1 MARRIPLVAIVGR
14 TNVGKSTLFN
24 AIAGRR
30 LAIVEDTPGVTRDRS
45 YSLVKRHGFLFN
57 LVDTGGVVGDED
69 ATLQALV
76 REQAEVAV
84 GEADLVIAL
93 FDGVE
98 GVHPLDWEVAD
109 LVRRSG
115 KPILWVVNKC
125 EKGEHQIAASEFHS
139 LGADE
144 LHILSAAHYQG
155 LRELIEK
162 IEAHLQQTAGKLS
175 TEAPEEELPVRVAII
190 GKPNVGKSTLI
201 NRILGEPRLVTS
213 DVAGTTRDSIDV
225 KVRRE
230 GRDFVF
236 VDTAGLRKRAK
247 VEDGSVERYSTLRT
261 LRAVAGCDVGVLVI
275 DATHGIPTEQDAK
288 IGGIIHERGKGF
300 VIVVNKWDLIEKDHT
315 SVHAFTTAIREV
327 FKFAKYCPIIF
338 VSALTGRRCPSV
350 LETVAEVYDARKL
363 RIKTSDLNRVLRAA
377 FDRRPP
383 PVYRGQP
390 IKLQFAVQAGIEPP
404 TFVLFLNH
412 PSRLGFGYERYIK
425 NALRDEYPFPG
436 VDIKINF
443 RKKSARE
450 EADEAAAR
458 G

>member
-1 MARRIPLVAIVGR
+1 MAKKIPLVAILGR

-30 LAIVEDTPGVTRDRS
+30 LAIVEDTPGVTRDRAYALIKR
-45 YSLVKRHGFLFN
+45 YSFLFN

-84 GEADLVIAL
+84 GESDLIIAL

-109 LVRRSG
+109 IARRSG
-115 KPILWVVNKC
+115 KPVVWVVNKC
-125 EKGEHQIAASEFHS
+125 ERDEHKLSSHEFHT

-144 LHILSAAHYQG
+144 LQLMSAAHHQG

-162 IEAHLQQTAGKLS
+162 IEAELTKHEVHMPV
-175 TEAPEEELPVRVAII
+175 EAPLEEQPVRVAII

-225 KVRRE
+225 RVRRE

-247 VEDGSVERYSTLRT
+247 VEDSSVERYSTLRT
-261 LRAVAGCDVGVLVI
+261 LRSVAGCDVGVLVI
-275 DATHGIPTEQDAK
+275 DATQGIPTEQDAK

-300 VIVVNKWDLIEKDHT
+300 IIVVNKWDLVEKDHR
-315 SVHAFTTAIREV
+315 SVHAFTEAIREQ
-327 FKFAKYCPIIF
+327 FKFAKYAPILF

-350 LETVAEVYDARKL
+350 LETAAEVYDARRQ
-363 RIKTSDLNRVLRAA
+363 RIKTSDLNRVLRIA
-377 FDRRPP
+377 FERRPP

-390 IKLQFAVQAGIEPP
+390 IKLQFAVQAGVEPP
-404 TFVLFLNH
+404 TFVLFVNH
-412 PSRLGFGYERYIK
+412 PSRLGFGYERYIR

-436 VDIKINF
+436 VDLKLNF

-450 EADEAAAR
+450 EAEESASR
-458 G
+458 